1 MESDAQLVELC
12 LRGDQSAWE
21 QLLQR
26 HATRLYQLFYRFTG
40 NRQETEDL
48 TQEVFLRVYQTLSSY
63 RAAQGSFKTWVT
75 SVGRNLL
82 IDNYRRTRRDRQ
94 TSSLDDELSGVSERP
109 SPRPGPDRSAEQRE
123 LRGKIDRALLQ
134 LRPELREAV
143 ILRDLQ
149 ELEYREIQQ
158 VLGVPEGTVKS
169 RINRGRIELA
179 RALERMG
186 LAPES

>member
-1 MESDAQLVELC
+1 MESDAQLVENC
-12 LRGDQSAWE
+12 LRGDQAAWE
-21 QLLQR
+21 ELVRR
-26 HATRLYQLFYRFTG
+26 HASRLYQLFYRFTG

-48 TQEVFLRVYQTLSSY
+48 TQDVFLRIYQTLRSY
-63 RAAQGSFKTWVT
+63 RPAEGSFKTWLT

-82 IDNYRRTRRDRQ
+82 IDHYRRARHDRQ
-94 TSSLDDELSGVSERP
+94 TSSLDDEEAPVPERA
-109 SPRPGPDRSAEQRE
+109 SPRPGPESAARNEE
-123 LRGKIDRALLQ
+123 LGRQIDRALLE

-158 VLGVPEGTVKS
+158 ILGVPEGTVKS

-179 RALERMG
+179 RVLERMG
-186 LAPES
+186 IRAE

>member
-1 MESDAQLVELC
+1 MESDTQLVDLC

-21 QLLQR
+21 ELLRR
-26 HATRLYQLFYRFTG
+26 HSTRLFQFFYRFTG

-48 TQEVFLRVYQTLSSY
+48 TQDVFLRVYQTLSSY
-63 RAAQGSFKTWVT
+63 RASEGSFKTWVT

-82 IDNYRRTRRDRQ
+82 IDHYRRGRHDRQ
-94 TSSLDDELSGVSERP
+94 THSLDEEASVGTERP
-109 SPRPGPDRSAEQRE
+109 SPRPDPERVASQSE
-123 LRGKIDRALLQ
+123 LGWRVRQALLE

-149 ELEYREIQQ
+149 ELEYREIQRI
-158 VLGVPEGTVKS
+158 LGVPEGTVKS

-179 RALERMG
+179 KALERMG
-186 LAPES
+186 LTRE

>member
-1 MESDAQLVELC
+1 MHGHS
-12 LRGDQSAWE
+12 R
-21 QLLQR
+21 
-26 HATRLYQLFYRFTG
+26 RLYQLFYRFTG
-40 NRQETEDL
+40 NRQEAEDL
-48 TQEVFLRVYQTLSSY
+48 TQEVFLRVYKTLTSY
-63 RAAQGSFKTWVT
+63 RSSEGSFKTWVT

-82 IDNYRRTRRDRQ
+82 IDHYRRTRHDRQ
-94 TSSLDDELSGVSERP
+94 TSSLDDELSGVAERP
-109 SPRPGPDRSAEQRE
+109 SPRPGPDQAARQAELNARVE
-123 LRGKIDRALLQ
+123 RALLD

-158 VLGVPEGTVKS
+158 VLGIPEGTVKS

-186 LAPES
+186 IQRE

>member
-1 MESDAQLVELC
+1 LESDTQLVELC
-12 LRGDQSAWE
+12 LRGEQAAWE
-21 QLLQR
+21 ELLRR
-26 HATRLYQLFYRFTG
+26 HSTRLYQFFYRFTG

-48 TQEVFLRVYQTLSSY
+48 TQDVFLRVYQTLKSY
-63 RAAQGSFKTWVT
+63 RSTEGSFKTWVT

-82 IDNYRRTRRDRQ
+82 IDHYRRGRRDRQ
-94 TSSLDDELSGVSERP
+94 TSSLDDETSGVGERS
-109 SPRPGPDRSAEQRE
+109 SPRPNPERIARQSE
-123 LRGKIDRALLQ
+123 LGRQVERALLD

-158 VLGVPEGTVKS
+158 ILGVPEGTVKS

-179 RALERMG
+179 KALERMG
-186 LAPES
+186 LTRE

>member
-1 MESDAQLVELC
+1 MDADTQLVKLC
-12 LRGDQSAWE
+12 LAGNQAAWE
-21 QLLQR
+21 ELLRR

-48 TQEVFLRVYQTLSSY
+48 TQDVFLRVYQTLGTY
-63 RAAQGSFKTWVT
+63 RPEQGSFKTWVT

-82 IDNYRRTRRDRQ
+82 IDHYRRSRHDRETR
-94 TSSLDDELSGVSERP
+94 SLDDETGAPPEQATPQVGPERLACQ
-109 SPRPGPDRSAEQRE
+109 GE
-123 LRGKIDRALLQ
+123 LRRHVERALLD

-149 ELEYREIQQ
+149 ELEYREIQRI
-158 VLGVPEGTVKS
+158 LGVPEGTVKS

-179 RALERMG
+179 RALERIG
-186 LAPES
+186 LAEE